1 MLRTLLLAAVAA
13 RGACVSVPPAPTTAV
28 FGHKIP
34 DTDAICAALAY
45 EWELEAR
52 GMPARA
58 YRLGEL
64 NRETE
69 YVLNAL
75 GVDVPPLLDGALEPG
90 APVAVVDTNNP
101 GELPE
106 GIENAAVHSVIDHHK
121 LTGLRTVAPLEVDM
135 RPLCSAGSII
145 YARAKAA
152 GRSVPKRIA
161 GLLLSCILSDSLE
174 FRSPT
179 TTPIGARRP
188 RPAPTPPVPLP
199 MRRHRGFRTRAD
211 REYAEELAAI
221 AGIDLHAHAEAMLDA
236 KVRPPAPRRS
246 DGGRRHSPVR
256 GLPCAQAQLGGI
268 SPEELLTMDS
278 KAYEIGGRKMRVS
291 VIETTRPA
299 AALAQRE
306 AMQAAMGSV
315 CEREGLDEVLLFVV
329 DIINEE
335 AIFIGGGGEGA
346 ELVERAWAGE
356 CSADGTLVLP
366 DVLSRKKQIIPALE
380 AAARGEEW
388 APKNGAAARPVE
400 AAAPPAAERARVS
413 A

>member
-1 MLRTLLLAAVAA
+1 MSLISSSVHVAAKKESSARRDRELTVHGMLRTLLLAAVAA

-179 TTPIGARRP
+179 TTPETHRLSFLEKAWIGAS
-188 RPAPTPPVPLP
+188 AWKSL
-199 MRRHRGFRTRAD
+199 
-211 REYAEELAAI
+211 LAATI
-221 AGIDLHAHAEAMLDA
+221 LRTLSNA
-236 KVRPPAPRRS
+236 
-246 DGGRRHSPVR
+246 
-256 GLPCAQAQLGGI
+256 
-268 SPEELLTMDS
+268 LLTSHTCATM
-278 KAYEIGGRKMRVS
+278 
-291 VIETTRPA
+291 P
-299 AALAQRE
+299 RE
-306 AMQAAMGSV
+306 LS
-315 CEREGLDEVLLFVV
+315 
-329 DIINEE
+329 
-335 AIFIGGGGEGA
+335 
-346 ELVERAWAGE
+346 
-356 CSADGTLVLP
+356 SS
-366 DVLSRKKQIIPALE
+366 DVA
-380 AAARGEEW
+380 
-388 APKNGAAARPVE
+388 
-400 AAAPPAAERARVS
+400 
-413 A
+413 

>member
-90 APVAVVDTNNP
+90 APVAIVDTNNP

-246 DGGRRHSPVR
+246 D
-256 GLPCAQAQLGGI
+256 
-268 SPEELLTMDS
+268 
-278 KAYEIGGRKMRVS
+278 
-291 VIETTRPA
+291 
-299 AALAQRE
+299 
-306 AMQAAMGSV
+306 
-315 CEREGLDEVLLFVV
+315 
-329 DIINEE
+329 
-335 AIFIGGGGEGA
+335 
-346 ELVERAWAGE
+346 
-356 CSADGTLVLP
+356 
-366 DVLSRKKQIIPALE
+366 
-380 AAARGEEW
+380 
-388 APKNGAAARPVE
+388 
-400 AAAPPAAERARVS
+400 
-413 A
+413 

>member
-75 GVDVPPLLDGALEPG
+75 GVDVPPLLDGTLEPG
-90 APVAVVDTNNP
+90 APVAIVDTNNP

-179 TTPIGARRP
+179 TTPEGARHP
-188 RPAPTPPVPLP
+188 RPAPTPL
-199 MRRHRGFRTRAD
+199 MLLSLRRHRGIQFVCRPLERAQTASTPRSSQPSPASTCTRTRRPCSTPRSALPLPAG
-211 REYAEELAAI
+211 RTEGAGTHRCAACCAHRRNLAASRPRSSLRWTRKLTRS
-221 AGIDLHAHAEAMLDA
+221 AGARC
-236 KVRPPAPRRS
+236 V
-246 DGGRRHSPVR
+246 SP
-256 GLPCAQAQLGGI
+256 
-268 SPEELLTMDS
+268 S
-278 KAYEIGGRKMRVS
+278 
-291 VIETTRPA
+291 
-299 AALAQRE
+299 
-306 AMQAAMGSV
+306 
-315 CEREGLDEVLLFVV
+315 
-329 DIINEE
+329 
-335 AIFIGGGGEGA
+335 
-346 ELVERAWAGE
+346 
-356 CSADGTLVLP
+356 
-366 DVLSRKKQIIPALE
+366 
-380 AAARGEEW
+380 
-388 APKNGAAARPVE
+388 
-400 AAAPPAAERARVS
+400 
-413 A
+413 